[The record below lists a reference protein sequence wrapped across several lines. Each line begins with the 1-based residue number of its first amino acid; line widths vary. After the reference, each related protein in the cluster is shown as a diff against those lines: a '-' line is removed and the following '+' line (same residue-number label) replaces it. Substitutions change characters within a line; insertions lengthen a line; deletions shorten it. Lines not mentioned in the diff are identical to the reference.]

1 MPQAASLQHINRS
14 NFFSTPPLPPS
25 ELPLRRRVAA
35 YLREHYPE
43 IPLAVIEKIDRCGE
57 HGVYSRCG
65 RPWCPDCAKR
75 TARRT
80 IARARRI
87 DKALYQA
94 GELGLA
100 STMMTICP
108 PPDVPAS
115 EVRSAHQRLAK
126 AFTRLASSR
135 PYQNLVKGAARGIE
149 VSVNDCGLYHVHGHI
164 VLVHE
169 PSNGDA
175 VRDMATHKIFSS
187 LGVEPY
193 FSEEWDGVA
202 VEALARYCTKD
213 ATDDAQ
219 TWLELRAATVGAQ
232 RVSFSG
238 VLRAANIRGSA
249 NGKKS
254 RRREGA

>member
-1 MPQAASLQHINRS
+1 MPQAASLQNIYKS
-14 NFFSTPPLPPS
+14 KFFRTPSLPPS

-43 IPLAVIEKIDRCGE
+43 IPPADIEKIDRCGE
-57 HGVYSRCG
+57 RGRYSKCG
-65 RPWCPDCAKR
+65 QTTWCPDCAKR
-75 TARRT
+75 QVWRT

-87 DKALYQA
+87 DKALSQA

-149 VSVNDCGLYHVHGHI
+149 VSVNDCGLFHVHGHI
-164 VLVHE
+164 VLVHD

-175 VRDMATHKIFSS
+175 VRDMATQKIFSS

-219 TWLELRAATVGAQ
+219 TWLDLRAATVGSQ

-238 VLRAANIRGSA
+238 VLRAANSRGSA
-249 NGKKS
+249 HGKKS
-254 RRREGA
+254 RR